1 VIIGKVVKSD
11 SHITYV
17 CQVYG
22 PGETEAQPS
31 AADCSFG
38 QFVRVAVRRT
48 PATLA
53 SRRPARAAASDG
65 TSAPPGTAPRQQAP
79 SLWAI
84 GIIYDTIL
92 LNPAFGALGPRLS
105 NAEQIEVF
113 SPDYLS
119 ERAMLVYFNVLGL
132 MERAPQIASGWQ
144 ITHGVP
150 ALALE
155 LESEVETISPEQ
167 VRQFHFFADG
177 SEPGGPQPYLHMG
190 YLPHLIAQRN
200 SLLPQ
205 VTLRIIEQLEQL
217 FPENSKLLHIVKT
230 NFAWKLKVETT
241 G

>member
-1 VIIGKVVKSD
+1 MIIGKVVTSN

-22 PGETEAQPS
+22 AGETETQP
-31 AADCSFG
+31 APADCAFG
-38 QFVRVAVRRT
+38 QFVRVALRRM
-48 PATLA
+48 PAPRA
-53 SRRPARAAASDG
+53 SSANASG
-65 TSAPPGTAPRQQAP
+65 ESAPA
-79 SLWAI
+79 LWAV

-92 LNPAFGALGPRLS
+92 LNPAFGTLGPRLS
-105 NAEQIEVF
+105 SAEQTEVF

-132 MERAPQIASGWQ
+132 MERAAHTATGWQ
-144 ITHGVP
+144 VTHGIP

-155 LESEVETISPEQ
+155 LESEVETMDAEQ
-167 VRQFHFFADG
+167 VRLFHFFADG
-177 SEPGGPQPYLHMG
+177 GEPGGAQPYLHMG
-190 YLPHLIAQRN
+190 YLPHLIAQRS

-217 FPENSKLLHIVKT
+217 FPQNRALLNIVKT

>member
-1 VIIGKVVKSD
+1 MIIGKVVKSD

-22 PGETEAQPS
+22 AGETEVQPS
-31 AADCSFG
+31 PADCAFG

-48 PATLA
+48 PASLTA
-53 SRRPARAAASDG
+53 SRRQGRANAANS
-65 TSAPPGTAPRQQAP
+65 PGEQAP
-79 SLWAI
+79 TLWAV

-92 LNPAFGALGPRLS
+92 LNPAFGSLGPRLS
-105 NAEQIEVF
+105 SAEQIEVF

-132 MERAPQIASGWQ
+132 MERAPHLPTGWQ

-155 LESEVETISPEQ
+155 LESEVETMESEQ
-167 VRQFHFFADG
+167 VRRFHFFADG
-177 SEPGGPQPYLHMG
+177 GEPGGPHPYLHMG

-217 FPENSKLLHIVKT
+217 FPENRALLNIVKT

>member
-17 CQVYG
+17 CQIYG
-22 PGETEAQPS
+22 AGETEVQPS
-31 AADCSFG
+31 PTDCAFG
-38 QFVRVAVRRT
+38 QFVRVAVRRD
-48 PATLA
+48 PAPLA
-53 SRRPARAAASDG
+53 SSRRQGRASAA
-65 TSAPPGTAPRQQAP
+65 TPPGEHAPT
-79 SLWAI
+79 LWAV

-92 LNPAFGALGPRLS
+92 LNPAFGTLGPRLS
-105 NAEQIEVF
+105 SAEQIEVF
-113 SPDYLS
+113 SPDYLA

-132 MERAPQIASGWQ
+132 MEQAPQTATGWQ

-155 LESEVETISPEQ
+155 LESEVETMQSEQ
-167 VRQFHFFADG
+167 VRLFHFFADG
-177 SEPGGPQPYLHMG
+177 AEPGGPQPYLHMG

-200 SLLPQ
+200 NLLPQ

-217 FPENSKLLHIVKT
+217 FPQNRALLNIVKT

>member
-1 VIIGKVVKSD
+1 MIIGKVVKSD

-22 PGETEAQPS
+22 AGETEVQPS
-31 AADCSFG
+31 PADCSFG
-38 QFVRVAVRRT
+38 QFVQVAVRRT
-48 PATLA
+48 PAPLA
-53 SRRPARAAASDG
+53 SPRRQGRATPASASGEQAAA
-65 TSAPPGTAPRQQAP
+65 
-79 SLWAI
+79 LWAV

-92 LNPAFGALGPRLS
+92 LNPAFGTLGPRLS
-105 NAEQIEVF
+105 SAEQIEVF

-132 MERAPQIASGWQ
+132 MERAPSTATGWQ
-144 ITHGVP
+144 VTHGVP

-155 LESEVETISPEQ
+155 LESEVETLEPEQ
-167 VRQFHFFADG
+167 VRLFHFFADG
-177 SEPGGPQPYLHMG
+177 GEPGGSEPYLHMG

-205 VTLRIIEQLEQL
+205 VTLRLIEQLEQL
-217 FPENSKLLHIVKT
+217 FPQNRALLNIVKT

>member
-1 VIIGKVVKSD
+1 MIIGKVVKSD

-22 PGETEAQPS
+22 AGETEAQP
-31 AADCSFG
+31 APADCAFG

-48 PATLA
+48 PAPLA
-53 SRRPARAAASDG
+53 SARRQGRASPAS
-65 TSAPPGTAPRQQAP
+65 TSGEQAP
-79 SLWAI
+79 ALWAV

-105 NAEQIEVF
+105 SAEQIEVF

-132 MERAPQIASGWQ
+132 METARAPQTATGWQ
-144 ITHGVP
+144 VTHGVP

-155 LESEVETISPEQ
+155 LESEVETMDPEQ
-167 VRQFHFFADG
+167 VRLFHFFADG
-177 SEPGGPQPYLHMG
+177 GEPGGAQPYLHMG

-217 FPENSKLLHIVKT
+217 FPQNRALLNIVKT

>member
-1 VIIGKVVKSD
+1 VIIGKIVKSD

-22 PGETEAQPS
+22 AGETEAQPS
-31 AADCSFG
+31 PTDCAFG

-48 PATLA
+48 AVPLA
-53 SRRPARAAASDG
+53 SSQHQRRAASPDV
-65 TSAPPGTAPRQQAP
+65 PGEQAP
-79 SLWAI
+79 TLWAV

-132 MERAPQIASGWQ
+132 MERTPQTATGWQ
-144 ITHGVP
+144 VMHGVP

-155 LESEVETISPEQ
+155 LESEVETMDPEH
-167 VRQFHFFADG
+167 VRLFHFFADG
-177 SEPGGPQPYLHMG
+177 GEPGGPQPYLHMG
-190 YLPHLIAQRN
+190 YLPHLIAQRS

-217 FPENSKLLHIVKT
+217 FPQNRALLKIVKT